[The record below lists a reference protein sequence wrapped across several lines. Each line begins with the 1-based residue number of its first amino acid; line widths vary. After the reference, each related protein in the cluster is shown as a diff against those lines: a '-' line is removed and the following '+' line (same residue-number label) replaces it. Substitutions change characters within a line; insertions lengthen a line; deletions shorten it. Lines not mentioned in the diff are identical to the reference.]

1 MRRRRGRWWK
11 RRSGKRGR
19 KKEKGGVER
28 SRKKEGGMPSK
39 DIVANLFD
47 RKLPR
52 TAVASKPRSMAYRR
66 SDTM

>member
-1 MRRRRGRWWK
+1 MG
-11 RRSGKRGR
+11 GGGGR
-19 KKEKGGVER
+19 KERGVER
-28 SRKKEGGMPSK
+28 SRKKEGGMLSK

-52 TAVASKPRSMAYRR
+52 TAVASKPRSIAYRR